1 MSLSR
6 AWNPGEDHG
15 SKIAIG
21 PAPFMEGFRE
31 MLEAELS
38 PKELPEVV
46 YESHEGTDILK
57 KGNE

>member
-1 MSLSR
+1 
-6 AWNPGEDHG
+6 
-15 SKIAIG
+15 
-21 PAPFMEGFRE
+21 MEGFRE